1 MLYTAVWAHRGAS
14 AYAPENTM
22 SAFLLAQRLGADGVE
37 LDVHLTADGKVVVC
51 HDADIKRTSDGAG
64 VIEDMTYE
72 ELVSRDFGYSA
83 VFGSRF
89 EGERIPLLEEVY
101 RALLPYDMVI
111 NVELKK
117 SRPELVREV
126 LKLEEEYGAAG
137 AVIYSSFVH
146 DYLKEIKEIN
156 PAAPVAPLYKYDSS
170 FVELGTELKAT
181 AVHPSYHDVLA
192 SADYVKRAHEA
203 SLRVHPYTPNDHE
216 TLFALTEMGV
226 DAVITNYPDRAI
238 EIRNNKLRRFI

>member
-22 SAFLLAQRLGADGVE
+22 AAFLLAQKLGADGVE

-51 HDADIKRTSDGAG
+51 HDADIKRTSNGKG

-72 ELVSRDFGYSA
+72 ELASFDFGYA
-83 VFGSRF
+83 DVFGNRF

-101 RALLPYDMVI
+101 RALLPCNTII

-117 SRPELVREV
+117 SRPELVRAV
-126 LKLEEEYGAAG
+126 LKLEEECGAAG

-146 DYLKEIKEIN
+146 EYLEEIKKIN
-156 PAAPVAPLYKYDSS
+156 PAAPVAPLYGCCKE
-170 FVELGTELKAT
+170 FVALGKGLKAT
-181 AVHPSYHDVLA
+181 AIHPSYGDVF
-192 SADYVKRAHEA
+192 SDADYVRKAHA
-203 SLRVHPYTPNDHE
+203 ANLRVHPYTPNDFD
-216 TLFALTEMGV
+216 TLFALTELGV